1 MNVEKMREILHK
13 QSKIIL
19 KQKKIILK
27 SGLIILTVAH
37 RKIGKRPKGQIFLK
51 RYLHVRY
58 NELRL
63 FIVMVSY
70 YGPIS
75 SLDMQMED
83 VRIITVNYIY
93 RLV

>member
-1 MNVEKMREILHK
+1 MNVEQMREILHK

-37 RKIGKRPKGQIFLK
+37 RKIGKPKGQIFLK

>member
-37 RKIGKRPKGQIFLK
+37 RKIRKRPNIPKKGQISLK
-51 RYLHVRY
+51 RYLGTLDIMNFGY
-58 NELRL
+58 LL
-63 FIVMVSY
+63 FWFRTDQFLPLTCS
-70 YGPIS
+70 P
-75 SLDMQMED
+75 
-83 VRIITVNYIY
+83 
-93 RLV
+93 